1 MFVVSHDISMGIT
14 LDFTDLPNVEALK
27 PSKHW
32 EMFAWIIPLTVV
44 LYDSMVKYEWRDTW
58 LDFIRDTSV
67 STKQNKTKQ
76 TNKQNK
82 QKINKHLILTRLD
95 TVQFLSNIYH

>member
-1 MFVVSHDISMGIT
+1 MIRWLNMNEGRHDLTLFGI
-14 LDFTDLPNVEALK
+14 LV
-27 PSKHW
+27 
-32 EMFAWIIPLTVV
+32 
-44 LYDSMVKYEWRDTW
+44 YR
-58 LDFIRDTSV
+58 
-67 STKQNKTKQ
+67 QNKTKQ

>member
-1 MFVVSHDISMGIT
+1 V
-14 LDFTDLPNVEALK
+14 
-27 PSKHW
+27 
-32 EMFAWIIPLTVV
+32 
-44 LYDSMVKYEWRDTW
+44 YR
-58 LDFIRDTSV
+58 
-67 STKQNKTKQ
+67 QNKTKQ

>member
-14 LDFTDLPNVEALK
+14 SDFTDLPNVEALK
-27 PSKHW
+27 PSKYW

-44 LYDSMVKYEWRDTW
+44 LYDSMVKYEWREIQDLTLFGILVYW
-58 LDFIRDTSV
+58 
-67 STKQNKTKQ
+67 QNKTKQ